1 MSFLCNFIDKI
12 AYIYLFYGIS
22 SFIYGNHKNNELIN
36 KILNNDKII
45 KYIINFSIKA
55 IEYYST
61 GELYFNKFKRKIKNY
76 IDSNPELKSLVK
88 NLYKNKITENIE
100 CIKNGDV
107 INRMTIYDF
116 ISKESLNADLYIYS
130 DYNNENETVNKF
142 IINDYENFI
151 NKYKNINTSNNVVKY
166 EVTGYKFIM
175 FEIIINNISVSV
187 DMSTEKYNYLIIDNI
202 FDSNFIKYFLK
213 KYHLNIYNMFDD
225 KDFTSYKIK
234 IIDHNINVLE
244 FDNKP
249 LIISKEK
256 GIQYLCDEVICKNE
270 NIESTNENN
279 NVNLKNSNSIE
290 LDLNKNNIELKDNLE
305 NDDYDCIDIENYK
318 YN

>member
-1 MSFLCNFIDKI
+1 MSFLYNFIDKI

-22 SFIYGNHKNNELIN
+22 SFIYENHKNNELIN
-36 KILNNDKII
+36 KILYNDRII

-61 GELYFNKFKRKIKNY
+61 GELYFNKFKRKIQNY
-76 IDSNPELKSLVK
+76 IDSNPELKSLVQ

-130 DYNNENETVNKF
+130 DYNNKNETVNKL
-142 IINDYENFI
+142 IINDYEKFI
-151 NKYKNINTSNNVVKY
+151 NKYKNINTSNNVIKY
-166 EVTGYKFIM
+166 EVTGYKYIM
-175 FEIIINNISVSV
+175 FEILINNISVSV
-187 DMSTEKYNYLIIDNI
+187 DMSNEKYNYLIIDNI

-249 LIISKEK
+249 LIISNEK
-256 GIQYLCDEVICKNE
+256 GIQYLCNQVICKNE
-270 NIESTNENN
+270 NIELNFNDNN
-279 NVNLKNSNSIE
+279 IE
-290 LDLNKNNIELKDNLE
+290 LDLINNNIELKDNVLD
-305 NDDYDCIDIENYK
+305 NDEYDCIDIENYK